1 MRFTIIKTATG
12 YQKIA
17 YNDTTTKEKRPK
29 VMEDV
34 LDKDVI
40 AILKDCY
47 LKKIKTIECL
57 KLVSQ
62 AFQFNTKN
70 KTFYLIIRYL
80 SDKGSGISKLRIN
93 LEDAGF
99 TKKMLENIKVNNYE

>member
-40 AILKDCY
+40 AILKNCY
-47 LKKIKTIECL
+47 LKKIKTIECS

-70 KTFYLIIRYL
+70 KTFYLIIRHL
-80 SDKGSGISKLRIN
+80 SDKGSGVSKLRIAYT
-93 LEDAGF
+93 DVGF
-99 TKKMLENIKVNNYE
+99 TKELLESIKVNDYE